1 LFTVLLL
8 LIALFSSTPASAQ
21 SGTGEIWG
29 HVAEATGEA
38 IEQAAVTITNIDT
51 GANRTMRTDRDGR
64 FGFSALPAGRY
75 QVTALHDGFAGR
87 RQDDIVLLPGQR
99 MSFDLQL
106 RRAPMAETIAL
117 NPHPPIMESA
127 RTHASA
133 IVAETEIEEL
143 PIAGRRY
150 LRLAELTPA
159 VTHDAATG
167 GVSVMDLPS
176 AQNRILIDGFDHT
189 SSITGD
195 PVGNGGPLR
204 VPYQVSQ
211 WSVQAFRIHTNGA
224 PAENGRAGA
233 AVINVVTKSGAN
245 AWHASGYE
253 FFGDRALN
261 GKTALDERAGL
272 HKPPYRSEQFGAV
285 VGGPILRN
293 HNFFLVT
300 YDGLRRTDS
309 SSASPNLSPFSAVS
323 PVALRRLE
331 SALARTARDQD
342 QDLVFAR
349 TDHEYFGQHLT
360 LRYIDQQFAGQAI
373 DANRFQPA
381 ISSDGRAYLRTRS
394 GAGALGSA
402 IGSMVVNEARVQYA
416 DSHDAE
422 SPATTPA
429 LVVWQGASFVAQTGS
444 SLFGPHTF
452 ATKRVQMADSVSWV
466 AAGHSMKAGVDVLKD
481 RNATQFGPQTTYG
494 FQTIAGF
501 ATGFPDWQTR
511 TFDTGAVHGDM
522 NEYGAFVQDT
532 WHATSA
538 LTLDVGVRYDLQ
550 AFSDGQPARNRTDW
564 APRVGLAFAPGERRT
579 VVRAA
584 YGLFY
589 GTTPAMIPALTR
601 AFSQIDVH
609 TAPASIAVIDPSFKT
624 PRVHQA
630 SAGWEVEKYRAGSL
644 GIDYL
649 FARGERLPRPVDINI
664 GGRFPGL
671 NRVVSFQSSGQSLYN
686 GVSVH
691 ARARVLQQL
700 FATIVYTL
708 SRSDETPQA
717 PIAMV
722 FGGLNERGSLAMQ
735 GRILDTRAPGNNDQ
749 HHQLAVSGMYDTSPL
764 AVDRHGLSKRLI
776 GNWQFALVYTL
787 QSGQPYSA
795 FVNGDINGDRNAFN
809 DLAPDTTW
817 NRYRLPVQASLDP
830 RISRRLG
837 LGRTR
842 QLSLMWEAFNV
853 TNRPNYIAVDNTLS
867 SLGGASLVRNPLFG
881 RKTGQGD
888 GRVMQFAAKLLF

>member
-8 LIALFSSTPASAQ
+8 VIALFSSIPASAQ
-21 SGTGEIWG
+21 SGAGDLWG
-29 HVAEATGEA
+29 HVAEVTGEA
-38 IEQAAVTITNIDT
+38 VEQATVTVTNIDT

-64 FGFSALPAGRY
+64 FGFAALPAGRY
-75 QVTALHDGFAGR
+75 QATALHDGFAGR

-106 RRAPMAETIAL
+106 RRAPLPETIAL
-117 NPHPPIMESA
+117 NPHPPIVESA

-133 IVAETEIEEL
+133 FVAETEIEEL

-159 VTHDAATG
+159 VTQDAATG

-195 PVGNGGPLR
+195 PIGREGPSR

-211 WSVQAFRIHTNGA
+211 WSVQAFRIHTDGA

-233 AVINVVTKSGAN
+233 SVINVVTKSGAN
-245 AWHASGYE
+245 EWHASGYE

-261 GKTALDERAGL
+261 GKTTLDERAEL
-272 HKPPYRSEQFGAV
+272 HKPPYRSHQFGGV
-285 VGGPILRN
+285 VGGPILRD
-293 HNFFLVT
+293 HNFFLVS
-300 YDGLRRTDS
+300 YDGLRRIDS
-309 SSASPNLSPFSAVS
+309 TSAAPDLTPFFGAG
-323 PVALRRLE
+323 PVAVGRLAA
-331 SALARTARDQD
+331 ALARTARDQD

-349 TDHEYFGQHLT
+349 TDHEYFRQHLT
-360 LRYIDQQFAGQAI
+360 LRYIDQQFAGQAV
-373 DANRFQPA
+373 DATRFQPA

-394 GAGALGSA
+394 GAGSLASA
-402 IGSMVVNEARVQYA
+402 IGSKVVNEARVQYA
-416 DSHDAE
+416 DSRDAE
-422 SPATTPA
+422 NPATIPA
-429 LVVWQGASFVAQTGS
+429 VVVWQGGSFVAQTGS

-452 ATKRVQMADSVSWV
+452 ATKRLQMADSVSWV
-466 AAGHSMKAGVDVLKD
+466 GGGHSLKAGVDVLKD
-481 RNATQFGPQTTYG
+481 RNATEFGPQTTNG
-494 FQTIAGF
+494 FQTIGGF
-501 ATGFPDWQTR
+501 ATGSPDWQTR
-511 TFDTGAVHGDM
+511 TFDTGAVHADM
-522 NEYGAFVQDT
+522 NAYGAFAQDT

-538 LTLDVGVRYDLQ
+538 LTLDFGVRYDLQ
-550 AFSDGQPARNRTDW
+550 EFTEGVPPTNRTDW
-564 APRVGLAFAPGERRT
+564 APRVGLAFAPGERKN
-579 VVRAA
+579 VFRAA

-589 GTTPAMIPALTR
+589 GTTPAMIPALAR
-601 AFSQIDVH
+601 AFSQVDLRA
-609 TAPASIAVIDPSFKT
+609 APASVAVIDPSFRT

-644 GIDYL
+644 GIEYL

-691 ARARVLQQL
+691 VRARVLQQL
-700 FATIVYTL
+700 FYTTAYTF
-708 SRSDETPQA
+708 SRSDETPQE

-722 FGGLNERGSLAMQ
+722 FGGLNERGSLAIQ
-735 GRILDTRAPGNNDQ
+735 GPILDTRAPGNNDR
-749 HHQLAVSGMYDTSPL
+749 HHQLALSAMYDTSLL

-776 GNWQFALVYTL
+776 GNWQFGLVYTL

-795 FVNGDINGDRNAFN
+795 FVNGDINGDHNAFN

-817 NRYRLPVQASLDP
+817 NRNRLPVQASFDP
-830 RISRRLG
+830 RVSRRLG

-842 QLSLMWEAFNV
+842 QLALIWEAFNV
-853 TNRPNYIAVDNTLS
+853 MNRPNYTAVDNTLY

-888 GRVMQFAAKLLF
+888 GRVMQLAAKVLF